1 MRLCQEHRKKKA
13 AIFEAVS
20 SSPRT
25 RKILQKKGVITS
37 PEEIKETAALRAL
50 AADISEG
57 AEHVKKSRSKDK
69 QAAYSAFKHLA
80 YGQNVAKS
88 RAKKTISTLVKVGR
102 KSVGKAVQERQ
113 KILSGEKKSWL
124 YLERKT
130 RGDAVSQED
139 KELVFNY
146 WTYEASR
153 PTGDKKD
160 IIRKRTGKK
169 EYIEHAKH
177 VLEKT
182 QMEAFMEFQA
192 LHPDVKIKQRKFE
205 SLKPFF
211 IRAAKEKD
219 RRSCLCRKHV
229 EAQIVFK
236 DCMKFR
242 KNICRKK
249 WKK

>member
-1 MRLCQEHRKKKA
+1 M
-13 AIFEAVS
+13 
-20 SSPRT
+20 
-25 RKILQKKGVITS
+25 
-37 PEEIKETAALRAL
+37 AL
-50 AADISEG
+50 
-57 AEHVKKSRSKDK
+57 
-69 QAAYSAFKHLA
+69 
-80 YGQNVAKS
+80 S
-88 RAKKTISTLVKVGR
+88 RA
-102 KSVGKAVQERQ
+102 E
-113 KILSGEKKSWL
+113 
-124 YLERKT
+124 T
-130 RGDAVSQED
+130 RGDAISQENKQLD
-139 KELVFNY
+139 FTY

-160 IIRKRTGKK
+160 ILRERTGKK

-182 QMEAFMEFQA
+182 QTEAFLEFQA
-192 LHPDVKIKQRKFE
+192 IHPDVKIKQRKFE

-242 KNICRKK
+242 KNVCRKK
-249 WKK
+249 WEKLSSDSLYFN